1 MSNPRVGLRRLYD
14 IIPKDLRQLHTR
26 RYAGPCP
33 PRLHPTRNTHA
44 RAKTPVRRGLDS
56 PCDLRSTR
64 RHTAS
69 CSESD
74 TSKSKRRISPP
85 PVLIS
90 MLCGSHLSHPRLRS
104 WDGTGTVKV
113 KPSPFT
119 HCPWPSP
126 GAHIRPNSGPRV
138 ILPVRRMSER
148 RMTDRQGPVSCVPG
162 KGGSLHSFSS
172 TPIPQ
177 AVEVPLGRH
186 DLVDDAPVLGS
197 LGQMWRFL
205 LARLHL

>member
-1 MSNPRVGLRRLYD
+1 MSNPRVGLRRLYG

-26 RYAGPCP
+26 RYAPFSPCP

-104 WDGTGTVKV
+104 WDGTGTL
-113 KPSPFT
+113 T
-119 HCPWPSP
+119 
-126 GAHIRPNSGPRV
+126 
-138 ILPVRRMSER
+138 
-148 RMTDRQGPVSCVPG
+148 
-162 KGGSLHSFSS
+162 
-172 TPIPQ
+172 
-177 AVEVPLGRH
+177 
-186 DLVDDAPVLGS
+186 APVPHSSHRRASPSNTGRNGAIERGS
-197 LGQMWRFL
+197 DARHSSLSARARAL
-205 LARLHL
+205 LSAA

>member
-14 IIPKDLRQLHTR
+14 IIPKDLRQLHAR

-33 PRLHPTRNTHA
+33 PRFHPTRNTHA

-113 KPSPFT
+113 KPSPF
-119 HCPWPSP
+119 S
-126 GAHIRPNSGPRV
+126 
-138 ILPVRRMSER
+138 M
-148 RMTDRQGPVSCVPG
+148 
-162 KGGSLHSFSS
+162 
-172 TPIPQ
+172 
-177 AVEVPLGRH
+177 
-186 DLVDDAPVLGS
+186 VLGHPQGAKVGCRWES
-197 LGQMWRFL
+197 GQCTSGGAQHFL
-205 LARLHL
+205 RHSNALAASR